1 MSDPLEE
8 MFNKMKKELIDAGE
22 LGPDEKLSGSEIQN
36 RYIKFMIKKA
46 QGEMTGSKPKPKAPP
61 VQTVEPPKS
70 SASAQSLAAAP
81 TKKDAPQTKEQQQ
94 YQSSV
99 DQLLAA
105 RDRSNQIMKQNQT
118 LVLELLGSQD
128 PVLAQ
133 EFLKLQAWLEKSAQS
148 GMDQKEL
155 MDEASKKV
163 DTVQKLF
170 KKKLAGS
177 LDLQKGSDLLLPKLQ
192 KNNAAMQSYHE
203 EMERQTKEMASVL
216 EKAGGGAK

>member
-1 MSDPLEE
+1 MME
-8 MFNKMKKELIDAGE
+8 KIKKELIDAGE
-22 LGPDEKLSGSEIQN
+22 MKPEEKLTLREMTN
-36 RYIKFMIKKA
+36 RYTTYNIKKSQSEM
-46 QGEMTGSKPKPKAPP
+46 QGLGQK
-61 VQTVEPPKS
+61 
-70 SASAQSLAAAP
+70 AAAP
-81 TKKDAPQTKEQQQ
+81 SAEKAVAPKPSAPVESIAAAPLKKETPLVKKPTP

-99 DQLLAA
+99 DQLLVA
-105 RDRSNQIMKQNQT
+105 RDRSNQILKQNQT

-133 EFLKLQAWLEKSAQS
+133 EFLKLQTWLEKSAQS
-148 GMDQKEL
+148 GMDQKAL